1 MAKMARKKWPPCVR
15 AVAEGTGVMFAFLLS
30 LGAAI
35 TAAGIALVASGV
47 SLADR
52 AFDATGVMPGIIAII
67 GGCILVGLSFVV
79 RALLRVERALNARA
93 AARAVPVDA
102 PSAATSTDSTTE
114 PRIPS
119 PSIPKAAEANP
130 EPAAAEQA
138 SVQTSSEKLAAAE
151 RIDGA
156 PVVDAG
162 DVSLLPRAPL
172 RADEEH
178 SAVPTGLSN
187 GKLNGA
193 AHATTAVPR
202 LAGGPDRRPQP
213 KNSIFDTLWPKA
225 SAAAAHAQAAPPV
238 AVAAASAQP
247 VQAPVEAAS
256 AAPPA
261 AAGPSQTAA
270 AVSILKSGVVEGMAY
285 TLYSDGSIEAQL
297 PGGTVRFGSI
307 TDLRSHIE
315 QNG

>member
-1 MAKMARKKWPPCVR
+1 MY
-15 AVAEGTGVMFAFLLS
+15 AFLLS

-47 SLADR
+47 SLEDR
-52 AFDATGVMPGIIAII
+52 AFDASGVMPGIIAVI
-67 GGCILVGLSFVV
+67 GGCILIGLSFVV
-79 RALLRVERALNARA
+79 RALLRVERALGARA
-93 AARAVPVDA
+93 AARAAQADEA
-102 PSAATSTDSTTE
+102 SAATSTDGTGE
-114 PRIPS
+114 PRIPL
-119 PSIPKAAEANP
+119 PPKPNAPEANT

-138 SVQTSSEKLAAAE
+138 PAQASFEKSSASE
-151 RIDGA
+151 RIDNA

-162 DVSLLPRAPL
+162 DVSLLPKEPV

-178 SAVPTGLSN
+178 GVAQGGLSN

-193 AHATTAVPR
+193 SHTTTAPR
-202 LAGGPDRRPQP
+202 LAGGPGRRPQP

-225 SAAAAHAQAAPPV
+225 SSAAADASSASTAQQA

-247 VQAPVEAAS
+247 AQAAAER
-256 AAPPA
+256 PPA
-261 AAGPSQTAA
+261 AAAVPASAAVPSQTPA

-307 TDLRSHIE
+307 TELRSHIE

>member
-1 MAKMARKKWPPCVR
+1 MY
-15 AVAEGTGVMFAFLLS
+15 AFLLS

-47 SLADR
+47 SLEDR
-52 AFDATGVMPGIIAII
+52 AFDASGVMPGIIAVI
-67 GGCILVGLSFVV
+67 GGCILIGLSFVV
-79 RALLRVERALNARA
+79 RALLRVERALGARA
-93 AARAVPVDA
+93 AARAAQADEA
-102 PSAATSTDSTTE
+102 SAATSTDGTGE
-114 PRIPS
+114 PRIPL
-119 PSIPKAAEANP
+119 PPKPNAPDANT

-138 SVQTSSEKLAAAE
+138 SAQASSEKSSAE
-151 RIDGA
+151 RIENA

-162 DVSLLPRAPL
+162 DVSLLPKEPV

-178 SAVPTGLSN
+178 GAVQAGLSN

-193 AHATTAVPR
+193 SHTTTAPR
-202 LAGGPDRRPQP
+202 LAGGPGRRPQP

-225 SAAAAHAQAAPPV
+225 SSAAADASRASTA
-238 AVAAASAQP
+238 AVAAASTQP
-247 VQAPVEAAS
+247 APVERAPATAAVPAA
-256 AAPPA
+256 AAPP
-261 AAGPSQTAA
+261 SQTPG

-307 TDLRSHIE
+307 TELRSHIE

>member
-1 MAKMARKKWPPCVR
+1 MY
-15 AVAEGTGVMFAFLLS
+15 AFLLS
-30 LGAAI
+30 LGAAV

-47 SLADR
+47 SLQDR

-79 RALLRVERALNARA
+79 RALLRVERALAARA
-93 AARAVPVDA
+93 AARPAKAGETSADTSADHADA
-102 PSAATSTDSTTE
+102 

-119 PSIPKAAEANP
+119 PPKPKAAEAGA

-138 SVQTSSEKLAAAE
+138 QSSPEKSPAAE
-151 RIDGA
+151 RIESA

-162 DVSLLPRAPL
+162 DASLLPKEPVRS
-172 RADEEH
+172 DEDH
-178 SAVPTGLSN
+178 GAAQPGVAN

-193 AHATTAVPR
+193 SHTTTAPR
-202 LAGGPDRRPQP
+202 LAGGPGRRPQP

-225 SAAAAHAQAAPPV
+225 SSSSADAQPAPAVQPAAAAAAAQAAQAPAEPATPNAV
-238 AVAAASAQP
+238 PAAVANPSP
-247 VQAPVEAAS
+247 TPAP
-256 AAPPA
+256 
-261 AAGPSQTAA
+261 
-270 AVSILKSGVVEGMAY
+270 VSILKSGVVEGMAY

-297 PGGTVRFGSI
+297 PGGTVRFASI
-307 TDLRSHIE
+307 TELRSHIE